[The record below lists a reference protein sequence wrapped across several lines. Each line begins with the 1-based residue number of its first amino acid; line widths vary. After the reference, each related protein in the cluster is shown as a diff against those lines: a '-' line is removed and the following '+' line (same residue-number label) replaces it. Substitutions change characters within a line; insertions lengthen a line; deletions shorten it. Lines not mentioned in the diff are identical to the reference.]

1 MISPQIILWS
11 FLIVLPISAFVWSF
25 LLVYP
30 WRYFKQYIIGHIATV
45 FVYFLLIRLLV
56 HPENEL
62 ESDRFALWLIV
73 AGYGHCLVGTLAAFF
88 IRKKYASH

>member
-1 MISPQIILWS
+1 MIGPQLILWS

-30 WRYFKQYIIGHIATV
+30 WRYFRQYLIGHLAMIIS
-45 FVYFLLIRLLV
+45 YYLLICFLRS
-56 HPENEL
+56 P
-62 ESDRFALWLIV
+62 ESDPDGDRTILRLV
-73 AGYGHCLVGTLAAFF
+73 MAGYSHCLLGTLAAFF